1 MMNPYRSEKIDKLGA
16 AIIKSQTEMEAA
28 IPDTRGH
35 FKNDYPT
42 LKALMMMSQHILNNN
57 GLYFDWIYS
66 NNENNEMILQGI
78 LTHPESDQWK
88 QSVKIIK
95 STQTTMTSEGA
106 LVSYWKRLIYRDLIG
121 MICEDDL
128 DDDGKTESKTNE
140 RKQQEDN
147 KKPKE
152 EYITPE
158 QLKVIMNAIGTNEDI
173 YKELINKLKIANIK
187 YMWKKVFDQALDYV
201 NRSKKELEN
210 SRA

>member
-1 MMNPYRSEKIDKLGA
+1 
-16 AIIKSQTEMEAA
+16 
-28 IPDTRGH
+28 
-35 FKNDYPT
+35 
-42 LKALMMMSQHILNNN
+42 MSQHILNNN